1 MSLSSGSCS
10 LAVNRN
16 AASEIWGVL
25 RDMQG
30 QPEVLG
36 VPRLSGTLLRVAVS
50 EVEGAG
56 PQNFRT
62 AVVE

>member
-1 MSLSSGSCS
+1 MSLSSGNCS
-10 LAVNRN
+10 LAVNRD
-16 AASEIWGVL
+16 AASERWGVL

-30 QPEVLG
+30 QPEVLWC
-36 VPRLSGTLLRVAVS
+36 PTLSGTLLRVAVS

-62 AVVE
+62 AVVK